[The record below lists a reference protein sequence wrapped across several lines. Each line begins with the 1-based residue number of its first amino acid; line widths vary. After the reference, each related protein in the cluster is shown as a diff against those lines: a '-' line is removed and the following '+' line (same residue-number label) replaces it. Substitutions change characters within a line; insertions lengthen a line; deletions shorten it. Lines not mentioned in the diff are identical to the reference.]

1 MHFFMILSDLR
12 QRLKRP
18 LAVLLVSMPVILLL
32 GADAGWA
39 AEKDSSAS
47 STEIVAK
54 STAKTR
60 PLALDR
66 MQGAGVASSKVRLKV
81 TATAYNS
88 LPDQTQGNANIGAW
102 GHRLKPGIKAIAVS
116 RDLLGMGLEPGTEVE
131 IEGLPGRYR
140 VLDKMH
146 SRWARK
152 IDIYM
157 GVDHD
162 AALAWGKRPV
172 VIRWENQDS

>member
-1 MHFFMILSDLR
+1 MMLNNLR
-12 QRLKRP
+12 KRLVRP
-18 LAVLLVSMPVILLL
+18 LITVLLAMPLVFLSS
-32 GADAGWA
+32 ANVGWA
-39 AEKDSSAS
+39 TEKLSG
-47 STEIVAK
+47 STATQVKAQAK
-54 STAKTR
+54 STGRIRT
-60 PLALDR
+60 LALDSL
-66 MQGAGVASSKVRLKV
+66 QGAASAKVKLKV

-88 LPDQTQGNANIGAW
+88 LPDQTQGKANIGAW
-102 GHRLKPGIKAIAVS
+102 GHKLKPGLKAIAVS

-131 IEGLPGRYR
+131 IEGLPGRYK

-146 SRWARK
+146 RRWARK

-157 GVDHD
+157 GVDED

>member
-1 MHFFMILSDLR
+1 MYFLMILTRLR
-12 QRLKRP
+12 KRLSGP
-18 LAVLLVSMPVILLL
+18 LASLLLSVPVLLVSS
-32 GADAGWA
+32 ADNGWA
-39 AEKDSSAS
+39 TEKLAGAAA
-47 STEIVAK
+47 AK
-54 STAKTR
+54 
-60 PLALDR
+60 
-66 MQGAGVASSKVRLKV
+66 GAGTASARQGDVVKLKV

-88 LPDQTQGNANIGAW
+88 LPDQTQGKANIGAW
-102 GHRLKPGIKAIAVS
+102 GHRLKPGLKVIAVS
-116 RDLLGMGLEPGTEVE
+116 RDLLAMGLEPGSEVE

-140 VLDKMH
+140 VLDKMN

-172 VIRWENQDS
+172 VIRWNSEDS

>member
-1 MHFFMILSDLR
+1 MMLNKFPK
-12 QRLKRP
+12 RLVRS
-18 LAVLLVSMPVILLL
+18 LVTVLLAMPLVFMS

-39 AEKDSSAS
+39 SEKLSGDAA
-47 STEIVAK
+47 IQAKAHAK
-54 STAKTR
+54 SSGKIR
-60 PLALDR
+60 PLALDSL
-66 MQGAGVASSKVRLKV
+66 QGGGAASSKVKLKV

-88 LPDQTQGNANIGAW
+88 LPDQTQGKANIGAW
-102 GHRLKPGIKAIAVS
+102 GHRLKPGLKAIAVS

-131 IEGLPGRYR
+131 IEGLPGRYQ

-146 SRWARK
+146 RRWARK

-157 GVDHD
+157 GLDED

>member
-1 MHFFMILSDLR
+1 MALESL
-12 QRLKRP
+12 QG
-18 LAVLLVSMPVILLL
+18 
-32 GADAGWA
+32 GA
-39 AEKDSSAS
+39 SAK
-47 STEIVAK
+47 IK
-54 STAKTR
+54 
-60 PLALDR
+60 
-66 MQGAGVASSKVRLKV
+66 LKV

-88 LPDQTQGNANIGAW
+88 LPAQTQGKANIGAW

-116 RDLLGMGLEPGTEVE
+116 RDLLGMGLEPGSEVE
-131 IEGLPGRYR
+131 IEGLPGRYQ

-146 SRWARK
+146 SRWSRK

-157 GVDHD
+157 GVDQN

>member
-1 MHFFMILSDLR
+1 MMLSNFR
-12 QRLKRP
+12 QRLVRP
-18 LAVLLVSMPVILLL
+18 LMPVLLAMPLLL
-32 GADAGWA
+32 LSGADTSLATEKLA
-39 AEKDSSAS
+39 AKAPTPDAAS
-47 STEIVAK
+47 GTGK
-54 STAKTR
+54 SR
-60 PLALDR
+60 PLALESL
-66 MQGAGVASSKVRLKV
+66 QGGASSKVKLKV

-88 LPDQTQGNANIGAW
+88 LPAQTQGKANIGAW

-131 IEGLPGRYR
+131 IEGLPGRYQ

-157 GVDHD
+157 GVDQN

>member
-1 MHFFMILSDLR
+1 MMFSDLR
-12 QRLKRP
+12 KRLLRP
-18 LAVLLVSMPVILLL
+18 LMPVLLAMPLVVLS
-32 GADAGWA
+32 GADTSWA
-39 AEKDSSAS
+39 FGKHSSQEATQDSAR
-47 STEIVAK
+47 STGKA
-54 STAKTR
+54 R
-60 PLALDR
+60 PLALDAL
-66 MQGAGVASSKVRLKV
+66 QGNASSKIKLKV

-88 LPDQTQGNANIGAW
+88 LPAQTQGKADIGAW

-116 RDLLGMGLEPGTEVE
+116 RDLLGMGLEPGSEVE
-131 IEGLPGRYR
+131 IEGLPGRYQ

-157 GVDHD
+157 GVDQN

>member
-1 MHFFMILSDLR
+1 MR
-12 QRLKRP
+12 
-18 LAVLLVSMPVILLL
+18 
-32 GADAGWA
+32 
-39 AEKDSSAS
+39 
-47 STEIVAK
+47 T
-54 STAKTR
+54 
-60 PLALDR
+60 LALDSL
-66 MQGAGVASSKVRLKV
+66 QGGGAADSKVKLKV

-88 LPDQTQGNANIGAW
+88 LPDQTQGKANIGAW
-102 GHRLKPGIKAIAVS
+102 GHRLKPGLKAIAVS

-131 IEGLPGRYR
+131 IEGLPGRYQ

-146 SRWARK
+146 RRWARK

-157 GVDHD
+157 GVDED